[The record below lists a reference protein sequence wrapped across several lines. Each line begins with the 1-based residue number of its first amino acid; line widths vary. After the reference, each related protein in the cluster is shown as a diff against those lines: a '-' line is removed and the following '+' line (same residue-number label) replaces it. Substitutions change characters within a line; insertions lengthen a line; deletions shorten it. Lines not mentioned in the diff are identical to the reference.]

1 MLNLFVRKGTC
12 LCTWKDPG
20 FILFV
25 PGAVI
30 NYWRVNVTVLEPK
43 TMVKCCQ
50 PSEVVIIWL
59 PLPSDVTTVNVAV
72 FPFTV

>member
-1 MLNLFVRKGTC
+1 MKN
-12 LCTWKDPG
+12 PG

-25 PGAVI
+25 PGSVLD
-30 NYWRVNVTVLEPK
+30 YWRVYVKVLEPK

-50 PSEVVIIWL
+50 PSVVVSITL
-59 PLPSDVTTVNVAV
+59 PPDVPVNVAV

>member
-20 FILFV
+20 FILLM
-25 PGAVI
+25 PGSII
-30 NYWRVNVTVLEPK
+30 NYWRVNVMFPIDEV
-43 TMVKCCQ
+43 VKCCQ
-50 PSEVVIIWL
+50 PSEVVITMSV
-59 PLPSDVTTVNVAV
+59 PDTDVGVNVAV